1 MALLTDDVIEDLG
14 VLSII
19 YVLGLKTTPKQ
30 SPKGRVDWFV
40 LINVLKLDLFC
51 LTILNLSVSFCYNST
66 EAHHQKSLSPYTV
79 YSNKLQRNSFRIL
92 TVTADHTYRIGW
104 KFGIIIV
111 NIQDFDG

>member
-1 MALLTDDVIEDLG
+1 MVKHTCNCSKFFVFFTFEAAQYNKMALLTDDVIEDFG

-30 SPKGRVDWFV
+30 SPKGRVNWFV

-66 EAHHQKSLSPYTV
+66 EAHHQNLY
-79 YSNKLQRNSFRIL
+79 L
-92 TVTADHTYRIGW
+92 HTQY
-104 KFGIIIV
+104 
-111 NIQDFDG
+111 IQINCKETHLGF

>member
-1 MALLTDDVIEDLG
+1 MWSNIHVIVASFLFFFTFEAAQYNKMALLTDDVIEDFG

-66 EAHHQKSLSPYTV
+66 EAHH
-79 YSNKLQRNSFRIL
+79 RNL
-92 TVTADHTYRIGW
+92 NLHTQYIQINC
-104 KFGIIIV
+104 KETHFG
-111 NIQDFDG
+111 F